1 MAVRPSDWFLVGL
14 PVDPT
19 PGDAFGIR
27 ALAGKYGEIAQ
38 IAGEASSGVRHARSS
53 GAASAWV
60 GDAGDIFRDRSERMP
75 GELAK
80 ANDSYELVAEALRT
94 WAAAVD
100 DTQAQ
105 ADRGLQQAREA
116 HHDLSAAQAALHSAE
131 WSWTTAHAQQL
142 TYQTLK
148 KAYSIVPPPPN
159 VKMPTDY
166 QLRSVDRSA
175 QQAQASMA
183 SAKHAIADA
192 DARLAAARALV
203 LEAKERR
210 DHAER
215 AVVHQIA
222 QAGDHAVKPSSIWEA
237 IQSSAAWQAF
247 VTIATVVLTIVSIV
261 AIFVGGPLVWALIIA
276 ASVVLIADALM
287 QASEGKDVTWTL
299 VFLLVGLIPGG
310 RAISSAAKIADAFRA
325 GDGVLGGLKGVGLEL
340 GNATKT
346 ALIGTIRSLQKSVV
360 GLVPGVVSV
369 LHSLPNAARDAAANS
384 HGFSFLGHLI
394 SNVKSDFTVATNA
407 AWSHRIATVG
417 AHDPAGAAALSQGSG
432 AFHGLDHWVAS
443 PSSEPRIYEIG
454 AGGDPSGF
462 MLRDG
467 TSDGLGNV
475 ASEVWQHAQVPT
487 GGPAEVFRDGMW
499 SIRVDPGVPVAES
512 VVTANPLLGPGGSI
526 QGFVPDVMTR
536 LQPGGGVTLIDR
548 VTGTPILP
556 RYTEVTNFAGEHF
569 GWTIKDASLDIPA
582 APKPLVG
589 PIASPDFVSGHAVA
603 QFWKHDEQGV
613 LTRIGL
619 RLGTAGLWGEQA
631 VVGVTD

>member
-1 MAVRPSDWFLVGL
+1 MVVRPSDWFLVGL
-14 PVDPT
+14 AVDPT

-38 IAGEASSGVRHARSS
+38 IAGDASAGVRHARSS
-53 GAASAWV
+53 GAATAWV
-60 GDAGDIFRDRSERMP
+60 GDAGDVFRDRSERMP

-80 ANDSYELVAEALRT
+80 ANDSYELVAEALRV

-116 HHDLSAAQAALHSAE
+116 HHDLSAAQAALASAE
-131 WSWTTAHAQQL
+131 LSWTTAHAQQL

-148 KAYSIVPPPPN
+148 KAYSIVPPPPG
-159 VKMPTDY
+159 VTMPTDY

-203 LEAKERR
+203 MEAKERR

-237 IQSSAAWQAF
+237 IQSSAAWQTF

-276 ASVVLIADALM
+276 ATLVLVADALM
-287 QASEGKDVTWTL
+287 QMSEGKDMTL
-299 VFLLVGLIPGG
+299 TLILLVVGLIPGG

-325 GDGVLGGLKGVGLEL
+325 GEGVLGGLKGVALEL
-340 GNATKT
+340 GNATKS

-369 LHSLPNAARDAAANS
+369 LHSLPNAVRDAVQNANAF
-384 HGFSFLGHLI
+384 HFADHLI
-394 SNVKSDFTVATNA
+394 GTMKNDFAVASNHAWEQRIIEVGGHSPSEA
-407 AWSHRIATVG
+407 AS
-417 AHDPAGAAALSQGSG
+417 LSQGSG
-432 AFHGLDHWVAS
+432 AFHGIDPWHDS

-462 MLRDG
+462 MLADG
-467 TSDGLGNV
+467 SSADVGDV
-475 ASEVWQHAQVPT
+475 ASQLWPKAQVPM
-487 GGPAEVFRDGMW
+487 GGPNNSFRGGMW
-499 SIRVDPGVPVAES
+499 GLRVDPGVPVAES
-512 VVTANPLLGPGGSI
+512 EVLANPLLGPGGAI
-526 QGFVPDVMTR
+526 QGFVPGVMTH

-548 VTGTPILP
+548 VTGAPILP
-556 RYTEVTNFAGEHF
+556 KFTQLTNSAGEKF
-569 GWTIKDASLDIPA
+569 GWTVESIPGT
-582 APKPLVG
+582 PKPLIG
-589 PIASPDFVSGHAVA
+589 DLFDPQFVSGKDAA
-603 QFWKHDEQGV
+603 EFWAADERGI
-613 LTRIGL
+613 LTRITL
-619 RLGTAGLWGEQA
+619 RLGVSGLWGSGSAENLS
-631 VVGVTD
+631 G

>member
-1 MAVRPSDWFLVGL
+1 MVVRPSDWFLVGL

-27 ALAGKYGEIAQ
+27 ALAGKYGEIAA
-38 IAGEASSGVRHARSS
+38 IAGDAASGVRHARSS

-116 HHDLSAAQAALHSAE
+116 HHDLSAAQAALAGAE

-148 KAYSIVPPPPN
+148 KTYSIVPPPPG
-159 VKMPTDY
+159 VKTPTDY

-175 QQAQASMA
+175 QQAQASIA
-183 SAKHAIADA
+183 SAKHSIADA

-222 QAGDHAVKPSSIWEA
+222 RAGDHAVKPSSIWEA
-237 IQSSAAWQAF
+237 ITSSAAWSAI

-276 ASVVLIADALM
+276 ATVLLLADALM
-287 QASEGKDVTWTL
+287 KAAQGQDMTMTI

-310 RAISSAAKIADAFRA
+310 RALSSAAKIADVFRSGSSVA
-325 GDGVLGGLKGVGLEL
+325 HGLGLVGMHLVSVSKG
-340 GNATKT
+340 
-346 ALIGTIRSLQKSVV
+346 ALVTTVNSLRRSAM
-360 GLVPGVVSV
+360 GLVPGVTSV
-369 LHSLPNAARDAAANS
+369 LRSFPHELAASAGASPIKFVSQMVD
-384 HGFSFLGHLI
+384 GM
-394 SNVKSDFTVATNA
+394 KSDYNVAANA
-407 AWSHRIATVG
+407 AWANHVADLGS
-417 AHDPAGAAALSQGSG
+417 DPAKVATLWQQGGGAYHDA
-432 AFHGLDHWVAS
+432 
-443 PSSEPRIYEIG
+443 
-454 AGGDPSGF
+454 DPWANT
-462 MLRDG
+462 M
-467 TSDGLGNV
+467 SDPG
-475 ASEVWQHAQVPT
+475 EVFEMGV
-487 GGPAEVFRDGMW
+487 GGPASNFVLKDGSSASVGFDLNAVMDGAQVGRSGPANELRTDMLRVMTPGAEPMATAVVSANTAFGHGGMTEGFFTDIAVKLKEGNVVPVSVHDGLPLHVEFRPQTNKAGE
-499 SIRVDPGVPVAES
+499 IFGVDPIIH
-512 VVTANPLLGPGGSI
+512 T
-526 QGFVPDVMTR
+526 
-536 LQPGGGVTLIDR
+536 TLHDR
-548 VTGTPILP
+548 I
-556 RYTEVTNFAGEHF
+556 
-569 GWTIKDASLDIPA
+569 
-582 APKPLVG
+582 
-589 PIASPDFVSGHAVA
+589 
-603 QFWKHDEQGV
+603 V
-613 LTRIGL
+613 LTGDPTRGASAFVEAASYGSPGQRIAF
-619 RLGTAGLWGEQA
+619 RLLDGGTAAYGA
-631 VVGVTD
+631 SR